1 MISHSVGD
9 KLIQIFQNILFILFI
24 IPSIFTIIYVI
35 LESPLVFISK

>member
-1 MISHSVGD
+1 MISHSVED
-9 KLIQIFQNILFILFI
+9 ELIQILKNTWFILFI